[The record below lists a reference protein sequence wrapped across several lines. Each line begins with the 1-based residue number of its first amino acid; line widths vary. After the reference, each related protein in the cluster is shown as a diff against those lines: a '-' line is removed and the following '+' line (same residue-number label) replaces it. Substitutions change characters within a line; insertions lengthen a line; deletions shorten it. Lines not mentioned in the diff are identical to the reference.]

1 MLRTYHIHIRGLV
14 QGVGFR
20 PFVCQL
26 ATKMNIGGW
35 VSNTNEGVIIE
46 FTANLIDTAE
56 FCHEVIH
63 HPPRNAQITH
73 HAIYKTVTK
82 TFDGFTIRESF
93 STTRPDLLLTPDI
106 AICGECKAELM
117 EPVNKRY
124 GYAFT
129 TCLNCGPRYSIV
141 DALPYDREHTTMK
154 HLHMCGECNT
164 EYHDIHNRRHYSQT
178 NSCKTCAVQMHLY
191 QSPENRIDPDQSAIL
206 AQVAE
211 AILQGRIL
219 AVKGVGGYLLIC
231 DATNR
236 EAIQMLRIKKNRP
249 SKPLAVLYPD
259 TASASKDVELR
270 KVEEDALLSNAAPIV
285 LCKLKPV
292 ADNHICRDQI
302 APGLNRLGV
311 MIAYSPLL
319 YFLSLQVGRPL
330 IATSANISGSPIIY
344 KDQDALQ
351 ELFEVA
357 DWVLTYDRDILV
369 PQDDS
374 VMQFTDAGRR
384 IILRRGRGL
393 APNYFPNPFRK
404 NEQTV
409 LAAGGE
415 LKSAFA
421 LLDRK
426 NLYISQYLGDQAT
439 IESQE
444 SYSNT
449 LHHLLQLLQTQP
461 AQVLV
466 DAHPGYYVSQYGKEL
481 AGKNGLASVVEIQ
494 HHKAHFGA
502 VLAENNLLHSKE
514 PVMGIIWDGTGFGD
528 DRQIWGSECFLY
540 QGHEMKRIAHLNFF
554 PQLVGDKMSKE
565 PRLSALSLLSRVP
578 DKMHI
583 IRQYFTE
590 TEWTYFQKLMLQ
602 TQPHQTSSMGRFL
615 DGLACMLGIG
625 THHSYEGEA
634 AMLLEA
640 AAGNAVV
647 KSRETYPLVEEQ
659 GVLIWDLF
667 LEQFLADIAAGMP
680 VAEIAW
686 KVFHSLAALA
696 VQLCTTHGVQRVA
709 FSGGVFQN
717 ALLTDLTEQELSG
730 KFDVYFH
737 QQLSPNDEN
746 IGFGQLAFHEIS
758 SEQTA
763 DSAALNSASDFQKM

>member
-35 VSNTNEGVIIE
+35 VSNTNEGVIIA

-56 FCHEVIH
+56 FCHELIH

-73 HAIYKTVTK
+73 HAIFKTETK
-82 TFDGFTIRESF
+82 LFEGFTIKDSF
-93 STTRPDLLLTPDI
+93 STTRPDILLTPDM
-106 AICGECKAELM
+106 AICEECKAELTD
-117 EPVNKRY
+117 PVNKRF

-141 DALPYDREHTTMK
+141 DELPYDREHTTMK
-154 HLHMCGECNT
+154 QLNMCGECDT
-164 EYHDIHNRRHYSQT
+164 EYQDIYNRRHYSQT
-178 NSCKTCAVQMHLY
+178 NSCKSCAIKMHLY
-191 QSPENRIDPDQSAIL
+191 QSPIKEIDLDQSAIPDK
-206 AQVAE
+206 VAE
-211 AILQGRIL
+211 AILQGRIA
-219 AVKGVGGYLLIC
+219 AVKGIGGYLLIC

-236 EAIQMLRIKKNRP
+236 EAIQLLRTKKHRP

-259 TASASKDVELR
+259 TASASRDVELR
-270 KVEEDALLSNAAPIV
+270 KMEEDALLSNAAPIV
-285 LCKLKPV
+285 LCKLKEV
-292 ADNHICRDQI
+292 SGNQICADEI

-311 MIAYSPLL
+311 MTAYSPLL
-319 YFLSLQVGRPL
+319 YLLSLQVGRPL

-344 KDQDALQ
+344 KDQEALA

-357 DWVLTYDRDILV
+357 DWVLTYERDILV

-374 VMQFTDAGRR
+374 VMQFSNAGRK

-404 NEQTV
+404 AEQTI

-466 DAHPGYYVSQYGKEL
+466 DAHPGYFVSQFGKEL
-481 AGKNGLASVVEIQ
+481 AGKNALALVVEIQ
-494 HHKAHFGA
+494 HHKAHFAA
-502 VLAENNLLHSKE
+502 VLAEHQLLHAEASI
-514 PVMGIIWDGTGFGD
+514 MGIIWDGTGFGD
-528 DRQIWGSECFLY
+528 DRKIWGSECFVY
-540 QGHEMKRIAHLNFF
+540 QEHEMKRIAHLNYF

-565 PRLSALSLLSRVP
+565 PRLSALSLLSRLP
-578 DKMHI
+578 NKMHI
-583 IRQYFTE
+583 IRPYFTE
-590 TEWTYFQKLMLQ
+590 TEWAYFQKLIQ
-602 TQPHQTSSMGRFL
+602 QPQPLQTSSMGRFL
-615 DGLACMLGIG
+615 DGLACMLGIC

-640 AAGNAVV
+640 QACKAVV
-647 KSRETYPLVEEQ
+647 KSMEPYPLMEEK

-667 LEQFLADIAAGMP
+667 LEQFLADIAEGMP

-686 KVFHSLAALA
+686 KVFQSLAVL
-696 VQLCTTHGVQRVA
+696 VLQLCTTHGVQSVA

-717 ALLTDLTEQELSG
+717 ALLTDLVAQALSG

-737 QQLSPNDEN
+737 QQLSPNDES
-746 IGFGQLAFHEIS
+746 IGFGQLAFYETIS
-758 SEQTA
+758 ERIA
-763 DSAALNSASDFQKM
+763 DYAGLDSASGLQKM

>member
-26 ATKMNIGGW
+26 ATKMNLGGW

-46 FTANLIDTAE
+46 FTANLIDAAE

-63 HPPRNAQITH
+63 HPPRNARITQ
-73 HAIYKTVTK
+73 HAIYKTETK

-106 AICGECKAELM
+106 AICGECKAELTD
-117 EPVNKRY
+117 PANKRY

-154 HLHMCGECNT
+154 HLNMCGECNT
-164 EYHDIHNRRHYSQT
+164 EYRDIHNRRHFSQT
-178 NSCKTCAVQMHLY
+178 NSCKSCAIEMHLY
-191 QSPENRIDPDQSAIL
+191 KSSDNKIDQDQSAII

-211 AILQGRIL
+211 EVLHGKIA
-219 AVKGVGGYLLIC
+219 AVKGIGGYLLIC

-236 EAIQMLRIKKNRP
+236 EAIQALRIKKHRP

-259 TASASKDVELR
+259 TASALKDVELG
-270 KVEEDALLSNAAPIV
+270 KIEEDALLSNAAPIV
-285 LCKLKPV
+285 LCKLKQ
-292 ADNHICRDQI
+292 DTGNQICAEQI

-319 YFLSLQVGRPL
+319 YLLSLQVGRPL

-344 KDQDALQ
+344 KDQEALT

-357 DWVLTYDRDILV
+357 DWVLTYDRDILI

-374 VMQFTDAGRR
+374 VIQFTDAGRQ

-393 APNYFPNPFRK
+393 APNYFPNPFGK
-404 NEQTV
+404 TAQTV

-461 AQVLV
+461 AQVLI
-466 DAHPGYYVSQYGKEL
+466 DAHPGYFVSQYGKEL
-481 AGKNGLASVVEIQ
+481 AWENGLASVVEIQ

-502 VLAENNLLHSKE
+502 VLAENKLLHSKE

-528 DRQIWGSECFLY
+528 DRQIWGSECFIY
-540 QGHEMKRIAHLNFF
+540 RGHEMKRIAHLNYF
-554 PQLVGDKMSKE
+554 PLLVGDKMSKE
-565 PRLSALSLLSRVP
+565 PRLSALSLLSRFP
-578 DKMHI
+578 DKLDI
-583 IRQYFTE
+583 LQPYFNE
-590 TEWTYFQKLMLQ
+590 TEWAYFQKLIQ
-602 TQPHQTSSMGRFL
+602 QPQPLQTSSMGRFL
-615 DGLACMLGIG
+615 DGLSCMLGIR

-640 AAGNAVV
+640 AACKAVV
-647 KSRETYPLVEEQ
+647 KSAEIYPLDEEQ
-659 GVLIWDLF
+659 GVLNWDRF
-667 LEQFLADIAAGMP
+667 LEQFLADIAAGIP

-686 KVFHSLAALA
+686 KVFHSLASVV

-717 ALLTDLTEQELSG
+717 VLLTDLVEQALFG

-737 QQLSPNDEN
+737 QQLSPNDES
-746 IGFGQLAFHEIS
+746 IGFGQLAFNEII
-758 SEQTA
+758 SEQIADCAAT
-763 DSAALNSASDFQKM
+763 DSASGLHEM

>member
-63 HPPRNAQITH
+63 HPPRNAQITS
-73 HAIYKTVTK
+73 HAIYKTETK
-82 TFDGFTIRESF
+82 VFDGFTIRESI
-93 STTRPDLLLTPDI
+93 STTRPDILLTPDI
-106 AICGECKAELM
+106 AICGECKAELK
-117 EPVNKRY
+117 EPANKRY

-141 DALPYDREHTTMK
+141 DELPYDREHTTMK
-154 HLHMCGECNT
+154 HLHMCGVCNT
-164 EYHDIHNRRHYSQT
+164 EYHDIYNRRHYSQT
-178 NSCKTCAVQMHLY
+178 NSCKSCAVQMHLY
-191 QSPENRIDPDQSAIL
+191 QSPENKIDLDQSAVL
-206 AQVAE
+206 AQVA
-211 AILQGRIL
+211 AVILQGKIA
-219 AVKGVGGYLLIC
+219 AVKGIGGYLLIC
-231 DATNR
+231 DATNQ
-236 EAIQMLRIKKNRP
+236 EAIQTLRIKKHRP

-270 KVEEDALLSNAAPIV
+270 RIEEDALLSNTAPIV
-285 LCKLKPV
+285 LCKLKP
-292 ADNHICRDQI
+292 DTGNRICAEQI

-311 MIAYSPLL
+311 MVAYSPLL
-319 YFLSLQVGRPL
+319 YLLSLQVGRPL
-330 IATSANISGSPIIY
+330 IATSANISGSPIVY
-344 KDQDALQ
+344 KDQEALT

-357 DWVLTYDRDILV
+357 DWVLTYDRDILM

-374 VMQFTDAGRR
+374 VMQFTDAGRQ

-393 APNYFPNPFRK
+393 APNYFPNPFGK
-404 NEQTV
+404 TAQTV

-426 NLYISQYLGDQAT
+426 NLYISQFLGDQAA

-444 SYSNT
+444 SYANT
-449 LHHLLQLLQTQP
+449 LHHLLRLLQTEP
-461 AQVLV
+461 TQVLV
-466 DAHPGYYVSQYGKEL
+466 DAHPGYFVSQYGREL
-481 AGKNGLASVVEIQ
+481 AGKKSNTSVIEIQ

-502 VLAENNLLHSKE
+502 VLAENNLLYSEE
-514 PVMGIIWDGTGFGD
+514 PVMGIIWDGTGFGND
-528 DRQIWGSECFLY
+528 GQIWGSECFIY
-540 QGHEMKRIAHLNFF
+540 QGHEMKRITHLKYF

-565 PRLSALSLLSRVP
+565 PRLSALSLLSRFSHKTDILRP
-578 DKMHI
+578 
-583 IRQYFTE
+583 YFNE
-590 TEWTYFQKLMLQ
+590 TEWAYFQKLIQ
-602 TQPHQTSSMGRFL
+602 QPQPLQTSSMGRFL
-615 DGLACMLGIG
+615 DGLACMLGIRS
-625 THHSYEGEA
+625 HHSYEGEA

-640 AAGNAVV
+640 AACKAVI
-647 KSRETYPLVEEQ
+647 KSKETYPLIEEE
-659 GVLIWDLF
+659 GVQSWDLF
-667 LEQFLADIAAGMP
+667 LEQVLADMAAGMP

-686 KVFHSLAALA
+686 KIFQSLASA
-696 VQLCTTHGVQRVA
+696 VLKLCTIHRVKKVA
-709 FSGGVFQN
+709 FGGGVFQN
-717 ALLTDLTEQELSG
+717 ALLTDMLSQALSG

-737 QQLSPNDEN
+737 EQLSPNDES
-746 IGFGQLAFHEIS
+746 IGFGQLACYETILVQHTDCS
-758 SEQTA
+758 ALGSE
-763 DSAALNSASDFQKM
+763 SDRHKI

>member
-63 HPPRNAQITH
+63 HPPRNARITQ
-73 HAIYKTVTK
+73 HAIYKTETK
-82 TFDGFTIRESF
+82 TFDGFAIRESF

-106 AICGECKAELM
+106 AICGECKAELTN
-117 EPVNKRY
+117 PANKRY

-164 EYHDIHNRRHYSQT
+164 EYHDIYNRRHYSQT
-178 NSCKTCAVQMHLY
+178 NSCTSCAIAMHLY
-191 QSPENRIDPDQSAIL
+191 QSPENKVELDQSAIL

-211 AILQGRIL
+211 AILQGKIA
-219 AVKGVGGYLLIC
+219 AVKGIGGYLLIC

-236 EAIQMLRIKKNRP
+236 EAIQTLRTKKHRP

-270 KVEEDALLSNAAPIV
+270 KIEEEALQGNAAPIV
-285 LCKLKPV
+285 LCKLKP
-292 ADNHICRDQI
+292 DTGSRICAEQI

-319 YFLSLQVGRPL
+319 YLLSLQVGRPL

-344 KDQDALQ
+344 KDQEAL
-351 ELFEVA
+351 EALFEVA
-357 DWVLTYDRDILV
+357 DWVLTYDRDILM

-426 NLYISQYLGDQAT
+426 NLYISQYLGDQST
-439 IESQE
+439 MESQE
-444 SYSNT
+444 SYANT
-449 LHHLLQLLQTQP
+449 LHHLLNLLQTEP
-461 AQVLV
+461 GKVLV
-466 DAHPGYYVSQYGKEL
+466 DGHPGYFVSQFGKEL

-494 HHKAHFGA
+494 HHKAHFAA

-514 PVMGIIWDGTGFGD
+514 PVLGIIWDGTGFGD
-528 DRQIWGSECFLY
+528 DRQIWGGECFIY
-540 QGHEMKRIAHLNFF
+540 QGHEMKRLAHLDYF

-565 PRLSALSLLSRVP
+565 PRLSALSLLSRFP
-578 DKMHI
+578 DKMQI

-590 TEWTYFQKLMLQ
+590 TEWAYFQKLIQ
-602 TQPHQTSSMGRFL
+602 QAQPLQTSSMGRFL
-615 DGLACMLGIG
+615 DGLACMLGIRS
-625 THHSYEGEA
+625 HHSYEGEA

-640 AAGNAVV
+640 AAAAVV
-647 KSRETYPLVEEQ
+647 KSRETYPLVEAQ
-659 GVLIWDLF
+659 GVLNWDLF
-667 LEQFLADIAAGMP
+667 LEQFLADIAAGIP

-686 KVFHSLAALA
+686 KVFHSLATLV
-696 VQLCTTHGVQRVA
+696 VQLCATHGVQRVA

-717 ALLTDLTEQELSG
+717 ALLTDFVAQALSG

-737 QQLSPNDEN
+737 QQLSPNDES
-746 IGFGQLAFHEIS
+746 IGFGQLAFYEII
-758 SEQTA
+758 SEQIA
-763 DSAALNSASDFQKM
+763 DCAAIDSASGLQEN